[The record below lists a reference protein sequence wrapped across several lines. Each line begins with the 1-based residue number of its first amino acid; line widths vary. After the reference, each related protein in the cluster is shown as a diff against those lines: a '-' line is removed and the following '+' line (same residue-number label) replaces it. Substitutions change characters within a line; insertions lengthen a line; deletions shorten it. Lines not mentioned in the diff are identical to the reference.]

1 MYKVY
6 YYSGTTTSLDKM
18 LSKEFSTLVEAT
30 TWANSQPIGSILE
43 IKHYENRTN
52 NGPTLWR

>member
-6 YYSGTTTSLDKM
+6 YYSGASTALNM
-18 LSKEFSTLVEAT
+18 MHIKEFSTLIDAT
-30 TWANSQPIGSILE
+30 TWANSQPVGSIIE